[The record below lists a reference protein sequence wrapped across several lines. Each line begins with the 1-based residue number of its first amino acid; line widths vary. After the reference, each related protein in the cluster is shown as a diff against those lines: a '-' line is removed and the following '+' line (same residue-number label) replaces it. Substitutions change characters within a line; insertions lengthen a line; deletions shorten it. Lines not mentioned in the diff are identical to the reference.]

1 MNTMTT
7 AEAKAIYTAQVA
19 IYNRNMVYL
28 RRQANKQEIE
38 NLLLQYNCQDDKHLA
53 KKLMLRGIQ
62 LN

>member
-7 AEAKAIYTAQVA
+7 TEAKAAYTAQA
-19 IYNRNMVYL
+19 TIYNRNMIYL
-28 RRQANKQEIE
+28 RRQANRQEVA
-38 NLLLQYNCQDDKHLA
+38 NLLSQYNCQDDKHLA

>member
-7 AEAKAIYTAQVA
+7 AEAKAIYTAQAA

-38 NLLLQYNCQDDKHLA
+38 NLLLQYNCEDDNHLA

>member
-7 AEAKAIYTAQVA
+7 AEAKAIYTEQAA
-19 IYNRNMVYL
+19 IYNCNMVYL

>member
-7 AEAKAIYTAQVA
+7 AEAKAIYTAQAA

-38 NLLLQYNCQDDKHLA
+38 NLLFQYNCQDDKHLA
-53 KKLMLRGIQ
+53 KKLMLKGIQ

>member
-1 MNTMTT
+1 
-7 AEAKAIYTAQVA
+7 
-19 IYNRNMVYL
+19 MVYL
-28 RRQANKQEIE
+28 KRQANKQEIE